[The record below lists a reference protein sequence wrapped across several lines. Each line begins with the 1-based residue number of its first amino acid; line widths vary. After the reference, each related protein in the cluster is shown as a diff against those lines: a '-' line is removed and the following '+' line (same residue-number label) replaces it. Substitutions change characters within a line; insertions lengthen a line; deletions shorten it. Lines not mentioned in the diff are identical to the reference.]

1 MRIQSLGQALGG
13 LAAIAALTLA
23 TPTAAPAES
32 VADFYKGR
40 TVELM
45 IGYSGGGGYDVYARL
60 LAKHMGKHIP
70 GNPTLVPRNMPG
82 AGSLVLANWLY
93 NVGAKDGSVFGI
105 IGRGTGFDPIL
116 GNDAAKFD
124 ATRFNWIGSM
134 NNEVSVCAAWHTAG
148 ITNWKQLLKQE
159 MTVGGTGPSADTDQF
174 PRIMN
179 GVLNTK
185 FRVISG
191 YPGGNDIN
199 LAMERGEVQGRCGWS
214 WSSVKSTRWS
224 WFKEKKV
231 HILLQLSLEKHEDL
245 PNVPLITDLADTPEE
260 KQILTLIFARQAL
273 GRPFLA
279 PPDLP
284 ADRSAALRKAFM
296 ATLKDKEFM
305 ADANKAKLEINPI
318 AGEAV
323 QKIIADAAKTDPKIL
338 KKAAA
343 MLKVEKKE
351 KKKK

>member
-1 MRIQSLGQALGG
+1 MRIQTITR
-13 LAAIAALTLA
+13 LAAIAAVALTMPPPA
-23 TPTAAPAES
+23 QAES
-32 VADFYKGR
+32 VADFYKGK
-40 TVELM
+40 TVELL

-60 LAKHMGKHIP
+60 LARHMGKHIP
-70 GNPTLVPRNMPG
+70 GNPNIVPRNMPG
-82 AGSLVLANWLY
+82 AGSLVLTNWLY
-93 NVGAKDGSVFGI
+93 NVAAKDGTVFGI
-105 IGRGTGFDPIL
+105 IGRGTGFDPLL

-124 ATRFNWIGSM
+124 ATKFNWVGSM

-224 WFKEKKV
+224 WFTEKKV
-231 HILLQLSLEKHEDL
+231 HVLLQLSLEKHEDL
-245 PNVPLITDLADTPEE
+245 PKVPLITDLADTPDE
-260 KQILTLIFARQAL
+260 KQILSLIFARQAL

-279 PPDLP
+279 PPGVP
-284 ADRSAALRKAFM
+284 ADRAAALRKAFM
-296 ATLKDKEFM
+296 DTMKDKDFLAE
-305 ADANKAKLEINPI
+305 AKKAKLEVNPI
-318 AGEAV
+318 SGDAV
-323 QKIIADAAKTDPKIL
+323 QKIMVNAAKTDPKVL

-343 MLKVEKKE
+343 MLKVEKKS